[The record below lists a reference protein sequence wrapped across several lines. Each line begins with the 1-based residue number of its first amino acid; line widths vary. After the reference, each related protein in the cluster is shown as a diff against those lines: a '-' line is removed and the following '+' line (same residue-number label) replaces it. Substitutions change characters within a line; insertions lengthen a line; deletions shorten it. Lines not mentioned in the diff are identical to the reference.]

1 MMIAAAIGAA
11 PGREVDWHSI
21 DWAKS
26 YQTVRRLQARI
37 AKAVTDGRWN
47 KVKALQWL
55 LTHSFSG
62 NACAVRRVIENK
74 GHKTPGVDKETWN
87 TPASK
92 TRAVMSLSRRG
103 YQPQPL
109 RRVYIPKANGK
120 QRPLG
125 IPTMKDRAMQALHLS
140 ALEPVAETTSDPN
153 SYGFRRNRACRDAA
167 EQLFLNLAK
176 KTAPEWVLDAD
187 IAGCFDNIS
196 HEWLIANIPMDK
208 KILGSWLKT
217 GFVENQ
223 QWFPTEAGTP
233 QGGIISPTLAN
244 MTLNGMEKAVKDG
257 IAEAISIKE
266 AKKAKVNVVRYADD
280 FIITG
285 ATPRHLAIIVSVV
298 EGFLGERGL
307 TLSPEKT
314 RTAHIDD
321 GFDFLGW
328 NIRKYGGKLLIKP
341 AKRNVQNL
349 LLKVRGIIKGSGA
362 MPQAAL
368 IGRLNPIIRG
378 WANYHAGQVSKN
390 TYSKVDNEIW
400 QGLWKWA
407 GRRHPTKNTQWIKNR
422 YFHREGSRSWVFGI
436 KDSSGGRTVIRSKL
450 LKAAETPIRR
460 HIKIKAAANP
470 FDPAWET
477 YFEARETATM
487 KKSLIGRVKTLWEK
501 QDGKCSAC
509 NQQIREGDEW
519 HVHHKIPK
527 YLGGDDTLTNLV
539 ILHPNCHRQV
549 HAKYKLD
556 ELPAL

>member
-1 MMIAAAIGAA
+1 
-11 PGREVDWHSI
+11 
-21 DWAKS
+21 
-26 YQTVRRLQARI
+26 
-37 AKAVTDGRWN
+37 
-47 KVKALQWL
+47 
-55 LTHSFSG
+55 
-62 NACAVRRVIENK
+62 
-74 GHKTPGVDKETWN
+74 
-87 TPASK
+87 
-92 TRAVMSLSRRG
+92 
-103 YQPQPL
+103 
-109 RRVYIPKANGK
+109 
-120 QRPLG
+120 
-125 IPTMKDRAMQALHLS
+125 MKDRAMQALHLS
-140 ALEPVAETTSDPN
+140 ALEPVAETTADPN
-153 SYGFRRNRACRDAA
+153 SYGFRRSRACRDAA
-167 EQLFLNLAK
+167 GQLFLNLAK
-176 KTAPEWVLDAD
+176 KKAPEWVLDAD

-223 QWFPTEAGTP
+223 QWFPTEVGAP

-257 IAEAISIKE
+257 IADAISIKE
-266 AKKAKVNVVRYADD
+266 AKTAKVNVVRYADD
-280 FIITG
+280 FIVTG
-285 ATPRHLAIIVSVV
+285 ATQRHLAIIVNVV

-349 LLKVRGIIKGSGA
+349 LLKVRGIIKVSGA
-362 MPQAAL
+362 MQQEAL
-368 IGRLNPIIRG
+368 IGRLNPIIGG
-378 WANYHAGQVSKN
+378 WANYHAGQVSKE
-390 TYSKVDNEIW
+390 TYSKVDDAIW

-407 GRRHPTKNTQWIKNR
+407 GRRHPTKNTQWIKDR
-422 YFHREGSRSWVFGI
+422 YFHREGSRDWVFGI
-436 KDSSGGRTVIRSKL
+436 KESGGGRTVIRSKL
-450 LKAAETPIRR
+450 IKAVDTPIRR

-470 FDPAWET
+470 FDPDWEP
-477 YFEARETATM
+477 YFEERETAAM
-487 KKSLIGRVKTLWEK
+487 KKSLIGRVQTLWEK
-501 QDGKCSAC
+501 QDGKCPAC
-509 NQQIREGDEW
+509 NQQIRETDEW

-527 YLGGDDTLTNLV
+527 YLGGDDKLTNLT

>member
-1 MMIAAAIGAA
+1 MMIAVAIGAA

-21 DWAKS
+21 DWAKT
-26 YQTVRRLQARI
+26 YQMVRRLQARI

-62 NACAVRRVIENK
+62 KACAVRRVIENK

-87 TPASK
+87 TPTSK
-92 TRAVMSLSRRG
+92 TRAVTSLCRRG

-120 QRPLG
+120 KRPLG

-140 ALEPVAETTSDPN
+140 ALEPVAETTADPN

-167 EQLFLNLAK
+167 EQLFINLAK
-176 KTAPEWVLDAD
+176 KTASEWVLDAD

-208 KILGSWLKT
+208 KILGLWLKT

-223 QWFPTEAGTP
+223 QWFPTQAGTP

-257 IAEAISIKE
+257 IADALSIKE

-285 ATPRHLAIIVSVV
+285 ATPRHLAIIVNVV

-307 TLSPEKT
+307 ILSPEKT
-314 RTAHIDD
+314 RTAHIDE

-328 NIRKYGGKLLIKP
+328 NVRKYGGTLLIKP
-341 AKRNVQNL
+341 AERNVQNL

-362 MPQAAL
+362 MQQEAL

-378 WANYHAGQVSKN
+378 WANYHAGQVSKD
-390 TYSKVDNEIW
+390 TYSKVDDAIW

-422 YFHREGSRSWVFGI
+422 YFHREGSRNWVFGI
-436 KDSSGGRTVIRSKL
+436 KQSSGGRTVIRSKL
-450 LKAAETPIRR
+450 IKAADTPIRR

-470 FDPAWET
+470 FDRDWEP
-477 YFEARETATM
+477 YFEERETAAM

-501 QDGKCSAC
+501 QDGKCPSC
-509 NQQIREGDEW
+509 NQQIRVGDEW